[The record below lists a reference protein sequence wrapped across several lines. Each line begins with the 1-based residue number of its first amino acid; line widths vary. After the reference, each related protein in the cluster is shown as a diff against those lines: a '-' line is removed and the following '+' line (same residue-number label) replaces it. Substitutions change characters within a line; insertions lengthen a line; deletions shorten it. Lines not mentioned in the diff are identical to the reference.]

1 MQRSIPHVAAG
12 LAALAI
18 AVTPAVAAAAPASAA
33 TAASCSDRYQV
44 GSTKVVPDEHGQSA
58 MSIKQYWSPA
68 CQENFAYAY
77 VWQSFRDSHPGA
89 FTIVVGEIWVH
100 SPGVET
106 NPVANSAVDT
116 RQAELW
122 SPGFYGPGRCTY
134 ATGTL
139 AFGSYVSDGKT
150 DQRCG

>member
-1 MQRSIPHVAAG
+1 MHRSISRVATG
-12 LAALAI
+12 LAALALT
-18 AVTPAVAAAAPASAA
+18 VTPLVVTAAPAS
-33 TAASCSDRYQV
+33 AASCSDRYQV

-77 VWQSFRDSHPGA
+77 VWQSFRDSHPGKY
-89 FTIVVGEIWVH
+89 TINVGEIWVH

-106 NPVANSAVDT
+106 NPVANTAVDT

-122 SPGFYGPGRCTY
+122 SPGFAGAGRCTY
-134 ATGTL
+134 ATGVL
-139 AFGSYVSDGKT
+139 FWGNYDSSGDT
-150 DQRCG
+150 DKRCG